1 MSRKNH
7 AVQRIQKEMI
17 ELIRQPLAYVSAG
30 PDDESDLTRWS
41 ATIAG
46 PKGTPYEG
54 GVFQLKITVPPEY
67 PYKPPHCRFRTKV
80 YHCNVASSG
89 AICLDILKDQWSPVL
104 TISKV
109 LISIVSLLDDP
120 EPGDPLVPEIADLYL
135 RDRASHDA
143 QAREWTQVYASP

>member
-54 GVFQLKITVPPEY
+54 GVFQLKITFPGVPVQA
-67 PYKPPHCRFRTKV
+67 PPLPFSHEGLPLQRGLLRGDLPRHFERPMV
-80 YHCNVASSG
+80 PRAYDLEGPHLHS
-89 AICLDILKDQWSPVL
+89 VL
-104 TISKV
+104 
-109 LISIVSLLDDP
+109 
-120 EPGDPLVPEIADLYL
+120 A
-135 RDRASHDA
+135 
-143 QAREWTQVYASP
+143 